1 MPKSIGIPP
10 GRNSIAGLPPQRYV
24 AGTIYIPGVKKDKVE
39 SKVACLRKQH
49 NGRGL
54 NPGPPDPEFEVLTA
68 RPHTPK
74 ART

>member
-1 MPKSIGIPP
+1 MDGIPSQ
-10 GRNSIAGLPPQRYV
+10 GYPPPPNGMSPV
-24 AGTIYIPGVKKDKVE
+24 PIYIPGVKKNKVE